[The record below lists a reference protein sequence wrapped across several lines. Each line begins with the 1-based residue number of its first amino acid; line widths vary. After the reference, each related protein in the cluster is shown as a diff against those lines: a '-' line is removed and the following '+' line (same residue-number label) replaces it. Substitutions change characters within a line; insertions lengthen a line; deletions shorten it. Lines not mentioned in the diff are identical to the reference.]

1 MKSIEYVGKSVQEAI
16 DQALLELNLS
26 IEEVEYEVLEQ
37 GSKGFLGLIGSKP
50 AKIQVVV
57 KEKANDIAE
66 KFIKDLFE
74 SIDKEVSIDIDKKDG
89 VLNISLDGEDMG
101 FLIGKRGETL
111 DAIQFLTSLV
121 VNKEKNGYQKVL
133 LDVGDY
139 RKKREESLVR
149 FANKVARTVA
159 KTKRKIKLEPMNPYE
174 RRIIHSALQEDRY
187 VTTYSEGEEPER
199 KIVIALKKR

>member
-89 VLNISLDGEDMG
+89 VLNINLDGEDMG